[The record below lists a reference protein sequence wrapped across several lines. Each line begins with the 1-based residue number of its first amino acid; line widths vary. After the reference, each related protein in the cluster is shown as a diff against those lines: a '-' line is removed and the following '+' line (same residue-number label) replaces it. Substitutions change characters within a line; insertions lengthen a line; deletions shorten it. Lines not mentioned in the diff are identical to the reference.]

1 MKQFVIAHGLPGSGK
16 STLLKKLAN
25 EKLKAE
31 EEAEYLD
38 LDKYYDTQDLGM
50 KLRDERLISRFDKN
64 WCGFDT
70 TKAVVYIDSLSLT
83 NNDLAE
89 LVYTVMKQ
97 YAFMVDDKT
106 FQFEILD
113 FEGNRELCIKND
125 MIRSFTNHSRSAKIT
140 IENEKFEEVDVD
152 LIGSMV
158 REKMAKDMDFHF
170 KCGFTIK
177 VKKVPV
183 WDSDNAS
190 TYERIK
196 ALVYAAADNFGV
208 VKDNMLQGESW
219 ITGGREWSYT
229 GKEWSVSGETPKDFD
244 CFDDMI
250 EALYLDISYIK
261 YKKIRKEC
269 CNIEEYDEHDYYSS
283 YTKNRWV
290 CDLDKLTNMLVEL
303 EIII

>member
-38 LDKYYDTQDLGM
+38 LDKYSDKQDLDSS
-50 KLRDERLISRFDKN
+50 LRDERLISSFDKK
-64 WCGFDT
+64 WFGFDT

-89 LVYTVMKQ
+89 LIYAVMRQ

-113 FEGNRELCIKND
+113 FEGDRELCIKND
-125 MIRSFTNHSRSAKIT
+125 MIRSFTNHSRSAKNT

-152 LIGSMV
+152 LIGSIV
-158 REKMAKDMDFHF
+158 GEKMATRDFSF
-170 KCGFTIK
+170 NCGFTIK

-208 VKDNMLQGESW
+208 VNDNMMQGESW

-244 CFDDMI
+244 SFDDMMGV
-250 EALYLDISYIK
+250 LCSNISFLN
-261 YKKIRKEC
+261 YKKIRSEC
-269 CNIEEYDEHDYYSS
+269 CIVEEYNDNDYYHS

-290 CDLDKLTNMLVEL
+290 CNLDKLTGMLESL
-303 EIII
+303 GITI